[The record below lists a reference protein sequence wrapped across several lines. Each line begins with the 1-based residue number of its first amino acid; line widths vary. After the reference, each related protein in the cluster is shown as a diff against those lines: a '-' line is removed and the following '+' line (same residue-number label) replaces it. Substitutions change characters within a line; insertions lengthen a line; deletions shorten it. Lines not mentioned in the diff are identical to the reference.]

1 MHPGAVLPPAG
12 VLQPPGVGCRGWPRG
27 APAPCSR
34 CCLPMTQSS
43 CREQGAAVPT
53 AGLSTSRAGTDTICG
68 IYPGGQTNPQAQQ
81 LAASHKPKPFYIL
94 PHF

>member
-34 CCLPMTQSS
+34 CCLPLSHRARAESTAQQYPRLGSAPPVQAQTQSVAS
-43 CREQGAAVPT
+43 TQVDKPT
-53 AGLSTSRAGTDTICG
+53 HRRSS
-68 IYPGGQTNPQAQQ
+68 
-81 LAASHKPKPFYIL
+81 
-94 PHF
+94 